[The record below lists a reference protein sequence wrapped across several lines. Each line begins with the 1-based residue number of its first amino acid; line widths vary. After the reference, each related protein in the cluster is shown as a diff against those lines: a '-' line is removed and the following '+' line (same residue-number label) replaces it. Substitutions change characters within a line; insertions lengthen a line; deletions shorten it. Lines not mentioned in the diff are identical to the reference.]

1 MKTTS
6 LRFGLKLLTI
16 ARSATSLWANLL
28 RCRQFHPALTQP
40 GRHDQHSI
48 SATNVSRNWNLN
60 SPKKW
65 TETLWVEGN
74 QSTVWPGVSRGSHS
88 SGDQA
93 QDLVITLYIA
103 AKPGSSGPFEAGWRS
118 EKIAPW
124 HPICSKSIL
133 LPIDARTGLRT
144 FRPGVGRSLP
154 ACKRGLATI
163 AQWFPDQTVGQ
174 PNGVKFED
182 SKRAKPARERAT
194 KL

>member
-1 MKTTS
+1 MKTVS
-6 LRFGLKLLTI
+6 LRLGLILLTI
-16 ARSATSLWANLL
+16 ACSAASLWANVR
-28 RCRQFHPALTQP
+28 RCRQLHPSLTQR
-40 GRHDQHSI
+40 GWHDHHSI
-48 SATNVSRNWNLN
+48 SATNVSRNLNLN

-65 TETLWVEGN
+65 TETPWLEGIL
-74 QSTVWPGVSRGSHS
+74 SAVRPGVIWGSNS
-88 SGDQA
+88 AGGKA
-93 QDLVITLYIA
+93 QDVVITLFISE
-103 AKPGSSGPFEAGWRS
+103 KTVSSGPFEVGGRS

-163 AQWFPDQTVGQ
+163 AQWFHGQTVGQ